1 MLSGLSTLNRV
12 LTIAGLS
19 LTVTLP
25 LGADHHQNAIKTWL
39 Q

>member
-1 MLSGLSTLNRV
+1 MLSGLSTLNRM
-12 LTIAGLS
+12 LNITGLS
-19 LTVTLP
+19 LVVNIP

>member
-12 LTIAGLS
+12 LTITGLS
-19 LTVTLP
+19 LAVTLP
-25 LGADHHQNAIKTWL
+25 LGADHHQNAITTWL